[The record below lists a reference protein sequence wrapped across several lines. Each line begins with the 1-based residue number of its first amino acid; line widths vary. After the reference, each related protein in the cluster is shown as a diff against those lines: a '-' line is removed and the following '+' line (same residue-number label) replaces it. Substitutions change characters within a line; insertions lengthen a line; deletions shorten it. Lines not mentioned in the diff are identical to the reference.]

1 LFPLCPHQAKKSE
14 FSPEALAKACVRTIA
29 HLSDPHFGRL
39 QPTTVE
45 ALVSCVVG
53 VKPDLVVV
61 SGDLTQRAKHAEFE
75 EARRFLDALPSPQI
89 VVPGNHDVPLYNIFA
104 RTLKPL
110 SKYQR
115 YIDDD
120 LEPFYSDDEIAVL
133 GINTARSFTF
143 QNGRVDRKQVERSSA
158 RLGACAKNITRIIV
172 THHPFDFP
180 QTHKGKDLVGRA
192 RMAMESF
199 ARCGVDLIL
208 SGHLHI
214 SHTGESVTRY
224 KIPGHSALLIQAG
237 TATSSRG
244 RGELNSFN
252 IIHIDGPCLS
262 IKRMTWNNRCASFV
276 VSHVEHFEKTARSWS
291 RTAKKNMAS
300 KQ

>member
-1 LFPLCPHQAKKSE
+1 MG
-14 FSPEALAKACVRTIA
+14 TIV

-39 QPTTVE
+39 KQTTVE
-45 ALVSCVVG
+45 ALITAVVAA
-53 VKPDLVVV
+53 KPDLVVV
-61 SGDLTQRAKHAEFE
+61 SGDLTQRATRSEFE

-89 VVPGNHDVPLYNIFA
+89 VVPGNHDVPFYNIFA

-110 SKYQR
+110 SKYRR
-115 YIDDD
+115 YIGDD

-133 GINTARSFTF
+133 GINTARSLTF
-143 QNGRVDRKQVERSSA
+143 KNGRVSRKQVERSAA
-158 RLGACAKNITRIIV
+158 RLEACDANVTRIIV
-172 THHPFDFP
+172 THHPFDLP
-180 QTHKGKDLVGRA
+180 QAHKGKGLVGRA

-214 SHTGESVTRY
+214 SHTGESATRY

-252 IIHIDGPCLS
+252 IIQIDRPRVS
-262 IKRMTWNNRCASFV
+262 IQRMTWNEKRGSFV
-276 VSHVEHFEKTARSWS
+276 VSHIDHFQKTAGTWS
-291 RTAKKNMAS
+291 RIPHKNMAS
-300 KQ
+300 KR